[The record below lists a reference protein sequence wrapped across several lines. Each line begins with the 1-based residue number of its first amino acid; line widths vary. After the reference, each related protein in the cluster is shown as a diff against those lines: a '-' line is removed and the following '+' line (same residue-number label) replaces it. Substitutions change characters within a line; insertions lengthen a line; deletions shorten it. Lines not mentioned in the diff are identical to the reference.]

1 MVTKATTSST
11 LQERMSLDI
20 GGKERISMEP
30 PLLSRT
36 HWAQHAPPRTEL
48 RIWTLDWFCEAEHL
62 QSLPQHLHVSRPA
75 VTFRTNVCLE
85 ACDEDG
91 RVSHS
96 ATTCGLYSS
105 ALALSIRR
113 ASPNFC
119 MKAPKVKVYPSSSRS
134 NSAKTFFKSLPRR
147 SMIILHESHVVAS
160 LGWCMD

>member
-20 GGKERISMEP
+20 GGKE
-30 PLLSRT
+30 
-36 HWAQHAPPRTEL
+36 QL
-48 RIWTLDWFCEAEHL
+48 RIWTLDWFCEAVHL
-62 QSLPQHLHVSRPA
+62 QSLPQHLHVSRPD
-75 VTFRTNVCLE
+75 VTFRTNICLE

-119 MKAPKVKVYPSSSRS
+119 MKAPKVKVYRSSSRS